1 MGKGNQL
8 SFFSFFFGE
17 KNPPISSVSP
27 CLSRPR
33 LYFFFSLSFFLLFLA
48 WKRCSASTRAACS
61 SGNGG
66 RAALV
71 LGSQSR
77 GFGRLANAA
86 RGIEAAD
93 LSHRLGIFRQEKDR
107 CVSEGDAS
115 RRLAGVR
122 HSLELLKCAHIHRG
136 ALTILL
142 WISSATLKLRVWR
155 CCPRSPLRVWRC
167 CPRSPHTSC
176 RFLVARRRAVLRTRA
191 VAQRP
196 GLRGRR
202 GPSNNRVMWGPRY
215 FWRER
220 GVTEGDGPAPLLLD
234 RGRSPLRRQENT
246 TQGMRT

>member
-8 SFFSFFFGE
+8 SFFSFFFWR
-17 KNPPISSVSP
+17 KKSPCLFCLP

-155 CCPRSPLRVWRC
+155 CCPRSP
-167 CPRSPHTSC
+167 HTSC

>member
-167 CPRSPHTSC
+167 CHTHRAAFSSRGDVRYC
-176 RFLVARRRAVLRTRA
+176 GRALSRRDQDFAAGVALATTELCGAPATSGANAASRREMVLLLSYWTAGALPCAARKT
-191 VAQRP
+191 
-196 GLRGRR
+196 LRR
-202 GPSNNRVMWGPRY
+202 G
-215 FWRER
+215 
-220 GVTEGDGPAPLLLD
+220 
-234 RGRSPLRRQENT
+234 
-246 TQGMRT
+246 